1 MLGSKQWQHP
11 IRCYQTLVSTLKK
24 AKEINGIVHELGAEG
39 RSAERVARGKGGYT
53 TRVMVDTLTL
63 RREQLRWNPNN
74 GKEPHMKQSE
84 EKLFQVEGIESRMA
98 LRFEQLFFS
107 TFVFSETKRTCV
119 TRVDRIRER
128 KVWVKLKKLESK
140 SCRIL

>member
-1 MLGSKQWQHP
+1 
-11 IRCYQTLVSTLKK
+11 
-24 AKEINGIVHELGAEG
+24 
-39 RSAERVARGKGGYT
+39 
-53 TRVMVDTLTL
+53 
-63 RREQLRWNPNN
+63 
-74 GKEPHMKQSE
+74 MKQSE

-128 KVWVKLKKLESK
+128 KV
-140 SCRIL
+140 